1 VLPLDLAVCPAYKGE
16 LIVAWVK
23 WQVIARRAGVLD
35 GDPMK
40 RIVLILCV
48 LLIGGVAYRS
58 APMFHE
64 FWKMAS
70 DDPIV
75 YASDIEA
82 FTAADEQYPPPIN
95 AVLFVGHSNIRFWD
109 DLQDHMQPLTVIR
122 RGFGGAKVND
132 LLFYADRIITPYQ
145 SRAIVV
151 NIGGN
156 DISSGL
162 GNVAKE
168 PPDVFAT
175 YQKLIAYIR
184 AQRPDPP
191 IYFLALTASTSDPEY
206 QRRAI
211 ALNKLV
217 KDYSAQGKNL
227 FYMDASEAILNAE
240 GSVSPELLRSDGA
253 HLNAAGYALLAV
265 PVRQRLLDDEPGWNR
280 VN

>member
-1 VLPLDLAVCPAYKGE
+1 
-16 LIVAWVK
+16 
-23 WQVIARRAGVLD
+23 
-35 GDPMK
+35 MK
-40 RIVLILCV
+40 RIILILCV
-48 LLIGGVAYRS
+48 LLIGGVGGVAYHF
-58 APMFHE
+58 APMFHA

-70 DDPIV
+70 DDPAV
-75 YASDIEA
+75 YASDIDA
-82 FTAADEQYPPPIN
+82 FTAADEQHPPPIN

-168 PPDVFAT
+168 PPEVFAT
-175 YQKLIAYIR
+175 YQKLIACIR
-184 AQRPDPP
+184 EQRPDPP
-191 IYFLALTASTSDPEY
+191 IYFLALLASAGDPEY
-206 QRRAI
+206 QQRAI

-217 KDYSAQGKNL
+217 KDYSAQGENL
-227 FYMDASEAILNAE
+227 FYMDASDAILNAQ

-253 HLNAAGYALLAV
+253 HLNAAGYALLAA
-265 PVRQRLLDDEPGWNR
+265 PVRQRLLDDESGWSRTSN
-280 VN
+280 